1 MLGACPERPRRR
13 ATCQGNELAPFPLVK
28 LHAPSPSLTAAYRNS
43 RIKSGVRCAA
53 GFRQAARLRLFLSS
67 LPDNTETPAKPA
79 ICPGEYMP
87 ASSIACRSSRQA
99 SHVAKSRLH
108 GSSVTKYYAHSQRMT
123 QSAMRSTRAC
133 TMKSPFRAK
142 PVFESIDLDQNR
154 LLDRK
159 VIITKAGRD
168 RE

>member
-1 MLGACPERPRRR
+1 MCQSARAAFECPNCGHSCFKLFYYQGRFSGCYRCIGVPYASQQRSTENRPR
-13 ATCQGNELAPFPLVK
+13 L
-28 LHAPSPSLTAAYRNS
+28 
-43 RIKSGVRCAA
+43 
-53 GFRQAARLRLFLSS
+53 QAARLRLFLSS

-133 TMKSPFRAK
+133 TIKSPFRTK

>member
-67 LPDNTETPAKPA
+67 LPDN
-79 ICPGEYMP
+79 MP

-133 TMKSPFRAK
+133 TIKSPFRAK